1 MKKTYVLFCFTT
13 IFTVNVSAQQYGL
26 FHTNTLFD
34 AFENPAQR
42 AFVLDYSRQ
51 FASNF
56 FLPNLGLNGGNKGD
70 VNYAIKTRLNEG
82 EIDTEQIP
90 AGNNTRN
97 KFYGNANVYLLTFRS
112 YLSWRDNKEIGFSW
126 QVRADGDADYT
137 NETAIAAKTFG
148 RLNTSQD
155 GLFNGDGYA
164 QTYHQFSLTYR
175 QDETD
180 ELAFGGKLSLL
191 SGITY
196 NSGRVDE
203 SSLTV
208 NPRSSSVALQGVYKG
223 SFLKK
228 DDIDKKMLIPDF
240 KNPGLSLS
248 FGSSYRDAASGI
260 FLMGNLKDLGFI
272 RWNKNSST
280 AVIND
285 VITLNRNPGA
295 NDLARRVSA
304 LVSNKAVQGSFYTPT
319 NAKADFLISKTYGL
333 YTPGFIVSKNIFYNG
348 GDVVLV
354 NTFKMNE
361 FSLAFVPAYN
371 MNKIVLFGAQGMYQT
386 PNFEFFMGTDN
397 LFKSSTLLKSTSYSS
412 TGTIGASFY
421 MGLNIKFGY
430 VVEHPLNSSYIPV
443 Y

>member
-164 QTYHQFSLTYR
+164 QTYHQFSLSYR

-333 YTPGFIVSKNIFYNG
+333 YTPGFIVSKNLFYNG

-371 MNKIVLFGAQGMYQT
+371 MNKIVLFGAQGIYQT
-386 PNFEFFMGTDN
+386 PNFECFMGTDN